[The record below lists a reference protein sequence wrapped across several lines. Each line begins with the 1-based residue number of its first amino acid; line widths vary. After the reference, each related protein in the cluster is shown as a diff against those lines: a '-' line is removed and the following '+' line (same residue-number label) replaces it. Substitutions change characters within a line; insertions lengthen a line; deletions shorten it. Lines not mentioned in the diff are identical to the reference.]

1 MDIKNHHGGGG
12 GSGTTGEVGTMGTA
26 TTGEVSIIG
35 TQNMNNQVDRPSH
48 YQLGQNRQVIDILA
62 ETLTSDELRGFILGN
77 VIKYVTRSAYKGKE
91 LEDLHKAMWYLNWYI
106 NKINKE

>member
-1 MDIKNHHGGGG
+1 MSFYPQ
-12 GSGTTGEVGTMGTA
+12 SGTTGEV
-26 TTGEVSIIG
+26 SIVG

-48 YQLGQNRQVIDILA
+48 YQLGQNRQVIDILT